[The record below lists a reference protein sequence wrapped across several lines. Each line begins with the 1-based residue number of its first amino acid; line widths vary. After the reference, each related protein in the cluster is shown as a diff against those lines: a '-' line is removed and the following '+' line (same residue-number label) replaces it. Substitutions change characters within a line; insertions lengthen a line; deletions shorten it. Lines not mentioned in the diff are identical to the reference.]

1 MVLGRANAFSKRR
14 AFTMVEVA
22 ITSLLLVVA
31 MSVTLQVLGWVAAE
45 RRIVDRRQCAIRESA
60 NIMERLVARPWEAL
74 TAAALEEVRLSEQA
88 TRTLPGAELTVAAD
102 DKTELGGSKRLSL
115 RLRWRNRAG
124 GWDAPVRL
132 NAWTYRGG
140 RER

>member
-1 MVLGRANAFSKRR
+1 MVLGRANAYTRRR

-22 ITSLLLVVA
+22 ITSLLLVIA
-31 MSVTLQVLGWVAAE
+31 MSMTLQVLGWVAAE
-45 RRIVDRRQCAIRESA
+45 RRAVDRRQCAIRESA
-60 NIMERLVARPWEAL
+60 NIMERLVARPWEEL
-74 TAAALEEVRLSEQA
+74 TAAALEEVRLSEPA
-88 TRTLPGAELTVAAD
+88 TQTLPGAELTVAAD

-124 GWDAPVRL
+124 GWEAPVRL
-132 NAWTYRGG
+132 SAWTYRGG